1 MSDRDRNDR
10 TDYDEARTDPNET
23 TTGSH
28 ETTRTTQT
36 TSTRSTTRDPDD
48 DPDRGETM
56 GAHRNPGERGKW
68 ISMLIALLGLWLLA
82 EAIVLD
88 VGDANFW
95 NDVIIGAALVVLGG
109 YNYYRRSDE
118 RFGSVSVGAFVAL
131 LGLWLLAAPFV
142 LDPEGAAAMDAIP
155 FWNDVIVGMLALVLG
170 AYSAY
175 EASRDT
181 TAQAPART

>member
-10 TDYDEARTDPNET
+10 TDYDESRTDPDQT
-23 TTGSH
+23 KTGSH
-28 ETTRTTQT
+28 ETTRTTKT
-36 TSTRSTTRDPDD
+36 TTTRSTTRDD
-48 DPDRGETM
+48 DPDRDETVT
-56 GAHRNPGERGKW
+56 AHRNPGERGKW

-88 VGDANFW
+88 LGDANFW
-95 NDVIIGAALVVLGG
+95 NDVIIGLALVVLGG

-142 LDPEGAAAMDAIP
+142 LEPEGAAAMDAIP
-155 FWNDVIVGMLALVLG
+155 FWNDVIVGLLALVLG